1 MEATYTPGRTNFGL
15 LPEPER
21 SPGSFITSSIINGLI
36 LAMLLYVGATAKK
49 IIEEH
54 KYEMTELIIP
64 VKQPPPEKV
73 KLPEP
78 PKIKPPDLPDV
89 KFQAP
94 VIHMPK
100 PEPKPEVKLIVME
113 AKVNL
118 PDIQARQQVV
128 TLAPQPKAALAPAAM
143 PAQDNSRKPSTAPVH
158 FGQTFGVTPNPNA
171 TRPATIAAIGNE
183 YGNSRGPAIAPHG
196 VPGSTGI
203 GDGTKFGNNGGRPGV
218 VGKVASAGI
227 PGATGTAGTGA
238 YSGGRVATTGIPTVT
253 KAVVVQQVVE
263 KPASTSL
270 EVISKP
276 PVQYTAE
283 ARQLKIQGDVVL
295 RVTVTASGQVIV
307 KGVVHS
313 LGHGLDEEARRVA
326 QQMRF
331 RPATRNG
338 QAVDTTTTITITFQL
353 A

>member
-1 MEATYTPGRTNFGL
+1 MEAAYTPGRTNFGL
-15 LPEPER
+15 LPEPEK

-36 LAMLLYVGATAKK
+36 LALMLYVGATAKK
-49 IIEEH
+49 IIDEH
-54 KYEMTELIIP
+54 KYEMTELVIP
-64 VKQPPPEKV
+64 VKQPPPEKI

-100 PEPKPEVKLIVME
+100 PEPKPDVKPIQME

-118 PDIQARQQVV
+118 PAIQPKQQVV
-128 TLAPQPKAALAPAAM
+128 TLAPQPKAALTAAM
-143 PAQDNSRKPSTAPVH
+143 PAQDNSQKPSTKPVH

-183 YGNSRGPAIAPHG
+183 YGNNRGPAIAPHG

-203 GDGTKFGNNGGRPGV
+203 GNGTKFGSNSGV

-227 PGATGTAGTGA
+227 PGATGTTGTGA
-238 YSGGRVATTGIPTVT
+238 YNGGRVASAGIPTVT
-253 KAVVVQQVVE
+253 KAAVVQQMVD

-270 EVISKP
+270 EVLSKP

-283 ARQLKIQGDVVL
+283 ARQLKVQGDVVL
-295 RVTVTASGQVIV
+295 RVTFTASGRVVVQ
-307 KGVVHS
+307 GVVRG

>member
-1 MEATYTPGRTNFGL
+1 M
-15 LPEPER
+15 
-21 SPGSFITSSIINGLI
+21 
-36 LAMLLYVGATAKK
+36 LYVGATAKK
-49 IIEEH
+49 IIDEH
-54 KYEMTELIIP
+54 KYEMTELVIP
-64 VKQPPPEKV
+64 VKQPPPEKI

-100 PEPKPEVKLIVME
+100 PEPKPDVKPIQME

-118 PDIQARQQVV
+118 PAIQPKQQVV
-128 TLAPQPKAALAPAAM
+128 TLAPQPKAALTAAM
-143 PAQDNSRKPSTAPVH
+143 PAQDNSRKPSTRPVH

-183 YGNSRGPAIAPHG
+183 YGNNRGPAIAPHG

-203 GDGTKFGNNGGRPGV
+203 GNGTKFGSNSGV

-227 PGATGTAGTGA
+227 PGATGTTGTGA
-238 YSGGRVATTGIPTVT
+238 YNGGRVASAGIPTVT
-253 KAVVVQQVVE
+253 KAAVVQQMVD

-270 EVISKP
+270 EVLSKP

-283 ARQLKIQGDVVL
+283 ARQLKVQGDVVL
-295 RVTVTASGQVIV
+295 RVTFTASGRVVVQ
-307 KGVVHS
+307 GVVRG

-326 QQMRF
+326 QQIRF

-338 QAVDTTTTITITFQL
+338 QAVDSTTTITITFQL

>member
-64 VKQPPPEKV
+64 AKQPPPEKV

-94 VIHMPK
+94 LIHMPK
-100 PEPKPEVKLIVME
+100 PEPKPEVKPIQME

-118 PDIQARQQVV
+118 PDIQAKQQVV
-128 TLAPQPKAALAPAAM
+128 TLAPQPKAALTAAM

-158 FGQTFGVTPNPNA
+158 LGQTFGVMPNPNA

-183 YGNSRGPAIAPHG
+183 YGNLHGVVGAPHG

-203 GDGTKFGNNGGRPGV
+203 GNGTKFGSNSGV

-227 PGATGTAGTGA
+227 PGATGTAGTGGGA
-238 YSGGRVATTGIPTVT
+238 YSGGKVAPAAIPTVT

-263 KPASTSL
+263 RPASTSL

-283 ARQLKIQGDVVL
+283 AKQLKIQGDVVL
-295 RVTVTASGQVIV
+295 RITVTASGQVIV
-307 KGVVHS
+307 QGVVHG

>member
-21 SPGSFITSSIINGLI
+21 GPGSFITSSVINGLI
-36 LAMLLYVGATAKK
+36 LALLLYVGATANK
-49 IIEEH
+49 IIDEH
-54 KYEMTELIIP
+54 KYEMTELIVP
-64 VKQPPPEKV
+64 APPPPLEKV
-73 KLPEP
+73 KLPDP

-100 PEPKPEVKLIVME
+100 PEPKPEVKPIEME

-118 PDIQARQQVV
+118 PAIQAKQQVV
-128 TLAPQPKAALAPAAM
+128 TLAPQPKAALTAAM
-143 PAQDNSRKPSTAPVH
+143 PAQDNSQKPSTKPVH
-158 FGQTFGVTPNPNA
+158 YGQTFGVTPNPNA
-171 TRPATIAAIGNE
+171 TRPATVAAIGNE

-203 GDGTKFGNNGGRPGV
+203 GNGTKFGSNSGV

-238 YSGGRVATTGIPTVT
+238 YSGGKVASAGIPTAT

-263 KPASTSL
+263 KPASTSV
-270 EVISKP
+270 EVLSKNIP
-276 PVQYTAE
+276 QYTNE
-283 ARQLKIQGDVVL
+283 ARQMKIQGDVVL
-295 RVTVTASGQVIV
+295 RVTFTASGQV
-307 KGVVHS
+307 VVQGLVHG

-338 QAVDTTTTITITFQL
+338 QAVDLTTNITITFQL